1 MVHEYHLKITNLS
14 CASCVRRIEAAVKQ
28 VEGVVSVEVN
38 FATQEA
44 VIRASVPLATLVE
57 VIHQAGY
64 HAIAAPTNHNAHQHV
79 HEQAVSLAAIHRQF
93 MKAGVAAFAGLTV
106 MGLAYVYPLTA
117 DISLALRALWLVL
130 GLLSLGVLWF
140 SAGDI
145 YRSAF
150 VSFKHRNTNMDTL
163 IALGTGVA
171 WWFSMIVTLFPF
183 YFPESARHVYFE
195 SALMIIAFIQL
206 GAALEARTRANTKAS
221 VEALLALAPPTARV
235 LRDGVEMEIPLSD
248 VQLDE
253 VVRVRPGEKI
263 PVDGV
268 ILSGSSSVDQSMLTG
283 EPLPISVAEHSKVT
297 AGTLNVTGSFLCKA
311 TAVGA
316 DTTLARI
323 VELVHRAENTK
334 PALARLADT
343 ISSVFVPVVI
353 MIAFITG
360 VVWFFVGPE
369 PRLAYVA
376 LTMATVLL
384 IACPCALGLASPLA
398 VIAGVGRAAKAGIL
412 IREGDA
418 LQTVGQLTTLVFDK
432 TGTLTLGQPMVV
444 GVMCSP
450 YITEAILLRYAASVE
465 QGSAHPI
472 AKALVMAAKVENQIL
487 SSVTAFQDY
496 PGLGVMAVVEGKRLR
511 LGNHAWMK
519 TAGLSF
525 DGFEGLQDSLA
536 LGQTPVY
543 VSVDDQAAGVIL
555 IADTLRPEAASVM
568 QALHG
573 LNIKTV
579 LLSGDHWAAAREV
592 AKQCGMDEVMA
603 EVLPAEKAD
612 KIKLLQAKGERV
624 GMVGDGINDAP
635 ALACANVGIAIG
647 SGTDVAIESADL
659 ILLGHSLIGLLNAII
674 ISRATVTNIKQNFF
688 GALIYNVLAIPL
700 AAGVLYPYTGALLN
714 PMIAGA
720 AMALSSL
727 TVVMNASRLKR
738 LPLN

>member
-14 CASCVRRIEAAVKQ
+14 CASCVRRIEAAVRPVPG
-28 VEGVVSVEVN
+28 VESVEVN

-44 VIRASVPLATLVE
+44 IIHASVPLETLVQ

-64 HAIAAPTNHNAHQHV
+64 HAIAAPSQPNHHHAHESQV
-79 HEQAVSLAAIHRQF
+79 AIAKQFIKAA
-93 MKAGVAAFAGLTV
+93 VAAAAGLLLMILGSLYPLSAGLT
-106 MGLAYVYPLTA
+106 
-117 DISLALRALWLVL
+117 LALQEMWLVL
-130 GLLSLGVLWF
+130 GFLSVGVLWF

-145 YRSAF
+145 YRGAWAA
-150 VSFKHRNTNMDTL
+150 FKHRSSNMDTL

-171 WWFSMIVTLFPF
+171 WAFSMIVTLFPA
-183 YFPESARHVYFE
+183 YFPASARHVYFE
-195 SALMIIAFIQL
+195 SALMIVAFIQL

-221 VEALLALAPPTARV
+221 VEALLALTPPTARV
-235 LRDGVEMEIPLSD
+235 VRDGVEVDIPLSE
-248 VQLDE
+248 VQLDD

-268 ILSGSSSVDQSMLTG
+268 IISGSSSIDQSMLTG
-283 EPLPISVAEHSKVT
+283 EPLPVSVFEHSRVT
-297 AGTLNVTGSFLCKA
+297 AGTVNVTGTFLCKA

-323 VELVHRAENTK
+323 VELVHRAENAK
-334 PALARLADT
+334 PTLARLADT
-343 ISSVFVPVVI
+343 LASVFVPLVIVV
-353 MIAFITG
+353 ALITG
-360 VVWFFVGPE
+360 VIWFLVGPE

-398 VIAGVGRAAKAGIL
+398 VMAGVGRAAKAGIL
-412 IREGDA
+412 IREGEA

-432 TGTLTLGQPMVV
+432 TGTLTLGKPMVV

-450 YITEAILLRYAASVE
+450 YLTEAILLRYAASVE
-465 QGSAHPI
+465 QGSNHPI
-472 AKALVMAAKVENQIL
+472 AKALVMAAKVENQML
-487 SSVTAFQDY
+487 SSVTGFQDY
-496 PGLGVMAVVEGKRLR
+496 PGLGVMAVVEGKQLR
-511 LGNHAWMK
+511 LGNLAWMK
-519 TAGLSF
+519 QANLSF
-525 DGFEGLQDSLA
+525 DGFTGLHDAQA

-543 VSVDDQAAGVIL
+543 VSVDDEAAGVIL
-555 IADTLRPEAASVM
+555 MSDTLRPEAKSVM
-568 QALHG
+568 QALHD

-612 KIKLLQAKGERV
+612 KIKQLQAQGERV

-635 ALACANVGIAIG
+635 ALATANVGIAIG

-659 ILLGHSLIGLLNAII
+659 ILLGHSLNGILNAIV
-674 ISRATVTNIKQNFF
+674 ISRATVKNMKQNFF
-688 GALIYNVLAIPL
+688 GALIYNVLAIPV
-700 AAGVLYPYTGALLN
+700 AAGVLYPITGTLLN

-720 AMALSSL
+720 AMALSSF

-738 LPLN
+738 LPLH

>member
-14 CASCVRRIEAAVKQ
+14 CASCVRRIEAAVRP
-28 VEGVVSVEVN
+28 VPGVASVEVN

-44 VIRASVPLATLVE
+44 VIQASVPLETLVQ

-64 HAIAAPTNHNAHQHV
+64 HAIAAPSQPNHHHV
-79 HEQAVSLAAIHRQF
+79 HESQVAMAKQFIKAA
-93 MKAGVAAFAGLTV
+93 VAAAAGLCLMILGSLYPLSAGLT
-106 MGLAYVYPLTA
+106 LARQE
-117 DISLALRALWLVL
+117 IWLVL
-130 GLLSLGVLWF
+130 GLLSVGVLWF
-140 SAGDI
+140 SASDI
-145 YRSAF
+145 YRGAF
-150 VSFKHRNTNMDTL
+150 AAFKHRSSNMDTL

-171 WWFSMIVTLFPF
+171 WAFSMIMTLFPA
-183 YFPESARHVYFE
+183 YFPASARHVYFE
-195 SALMIIAFIQL
+195 SALMIVAFIQL

-221 VEALLALAPPTARV
+221 VEALLALTPPTARV
-235 LRDGVEMEIPLSD
+235 VRDGVEVDIPLSD
-248 VQLDE
+248 VQLDDI
-253 VVRVRPGEKI
+253 VRVRPGEKI

-268 ILSGSSSVDQSMLTG
+268 ILSGSSSIDQSMLTG
-283 EPLPISVAEHSKVT
+283 EPLPVSVFEHSRVT
-297 AGTLNVTGSFLCKA
+297 AGTVNVTGSFLCKA

-334 PALARLADT
+334 PTLARLADT
-343 ISSVFVPVVI
+343 LASVFVPLVIVV
-353 MIAFITG
+353 ALITG
-360 VVWFFVGPE
+360 VIWFLVGPE

-398 VIAGVGRAAKAGIL
+398 VMAGVGRAAKAGIL
-412 IREGDA
+412 IREGEA

-432 TGTLTLGQPMVV
+432 TGTLTLGKPLVV

-450 YITEAILLRYAASVE
+450 YLTEAILLRYAASVE
-465 QGSAHPI
+465 QGSNHPI

-487 SSVTAFQDY
+487 SSVTGFQDY

-511 LGNHAWMK
+511 LGNLAWMK
-519 TAGLSF
+519 QANLSF
-525 DGFEGLQDSLA
+525 DVFTGLKDALA

-543 VSVDDQAAGVIL
+543 VSVDDEAAGVIL
-555 IADTLRPEAASVM
+555 ISDTLRPEAKSVM
-568 QALHG
+568 QALHH

-592 AKQCGMDEVMA
+592 VKQCDMDEVMA

-612 KIKLLQAKGERV
+612 KIKQLQAQGERV

-635 ALACANVGIAIG
+635 ALATANVGIAIG

-659 ILLGHSLIGLLNAII
+659 ILLGHSLNGILNAIV
-674 ISRATVTNIKQNFF
+674 ISRATVKNMKQNFF

-700 AAGVLYPYTGALLN
+700 AAGVLYPLTGTLLN

-720 AMALSSL
+720 AMALSSF
-727 TVVMNASRLKR
+727 TVVMNASRLKH
-738 LPLN
+738 LLLH